1 MKQKQ
6 LQKKYSEL
14 IESGNTA
21 KGRKDTVSFY
31 HKAAKIRSK
40 IYKKSKITCESCNGA
55 GFKRISLEV
64 AKTCLT
70 CCGKGFVLRNY
81 VQI

>member
-14 IESGNTA
+14 INSGNLA
-21 KGRKDTVSFY
+21 NGRKETVSFY

-40 IYKKSKITCESCNGA
+40 IYKKSKITCESCNGV

-64 AKTCLT
+64 AKTCLI
-70 CCGKGFVLRNY
+70 CYGKGFILKDY
-81 VQI
+81 VKT

>member
-1 MKQKQ
+1 MKQKH

-14 IESGNTA
+14 INSGNLA
-21 KGRKDTVSFY
+21 NGRKETVSFY
-31 HKAAKIRSK
+31 HKAAKVRAK
-40 IYKKSKITCESCNGA
+40 IYKKTKITCEICNGV

-70 CCGKGFVLRNY
+70 CYGKGFILKEY
-81 VQI
+81 MKI

>member
-31 HKAAKIRSK
+31 HKAAKNRSK
-40 IYKKSKITCESCNGA
+40 IYKKSPELLGCGASIGLSCPKIWG
-55 GFKRISLEV
+55 V
-64 AKTCLT
+64 ASIFSNCV
-70 CCGKGFVLRNY
+70 CSFP
-81 VQI
+81 